1 MTEDDVDAK
10 LAEFEFNGLI
20 NNKFINRDQVVSQVK
35 KAFLNPQ
42 VKEWFRPGLRLMNEC
57 NILSTNP
64 KDGTLKTD
72 RPDRVMIDGNNAV
85 VVDFKFGKVEA
96 EHESQVQRYM
106 SLLQQMGYK
115 EVKGYVWYVF
125 LDCILEVH

>member
-1 MTEDDVDAK
+1 
-10 LAEFEFNGLI
+10 
-20 NNKFINRDQVVSQVK
+20 
-35 KAFLNPQ
+35 
-42 VKEWFRPGLRLMNEC
+42 
-57 NILSTNP
+57 
-64 KDGTLKTD
+64 
-72 RPDRVMIDGNNAV
+72 MIDGNNAV